1 MKAFRVVR
9 VGVEHP
15 LRDAGFQH
23 GSPID
28 PVGTDL
34 HSLQI
39 HGLPDRPSIL
49 LVDVYNL
56 LAFTYALDAN
66 PPRT

>member
-1 MKAFRVVR
+1 MEDLRVVR
-9 VGVEHP
+9 VGVESP
-15 LRDAGFQH
+15 LLEAGFQH

-34 HSLQI
+34 HPLQA

-56 LAFTYALDAN
+56 LDVTYALDAN
-66 PPRT
+66 PLRT

>member
-1 MKAFRVVR
+1 MKAFREVR

-15 LRDAGFQH
+15 LLNAGFQH

-34 HSLQI
+34 HPLRT
-39 HGLPDRPSIL
+39 HGPPDRPSIL

-56 LAFTYALDAN
+56 LDFTYALDAN
-66 PPRT
+66 PLQT